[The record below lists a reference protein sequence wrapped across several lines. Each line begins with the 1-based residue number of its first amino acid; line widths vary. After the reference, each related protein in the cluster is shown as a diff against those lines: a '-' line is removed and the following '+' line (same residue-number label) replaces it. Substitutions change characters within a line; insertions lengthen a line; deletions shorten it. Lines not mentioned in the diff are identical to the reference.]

1 MGEML
6 YFYGLF
12 IEKGNLFASKKR
24 PKFMFLDKNYIFVK
38 KKTCFFSG
46 KPMIC
51 TTNAI
56 SLHQIEPCRS
66 PGGYP

>member
-24 PKFMFLDKNYIFVK
+24 PEVVSLDKIFFCK
-38 KKTCFFSG
+38 KHAFS
-46 KPMIC
+46 KE
-51 TTNAI
+51 N
-56 SLHQIEPCRS
+56 Q
-66 PGGYP
+66 

>member
-24 PKFMFLDKNYIFVK
+24 PKIVFLDKNQFLQ
-38 KKTCFFSG
+38 KTRFF
-46 KPMIC
+46 
-51 TTNAI
+51 
-56 SLHQIEPCRS
+56 
-66 PGGYP
+66 

>member
-24 PKFMFLDKNYIFVK
+24 TQIVFLNKNHFFK
-38 KKTCFFSG
+38 KHAFS
-46 KPMIC
+46 KENQWFAQQIQFLC
-51 TTNAI
+51 TNK
-56 SLHQIEPCRS
+56 
-66 PGGYP
+66 

>member
-24 PKFMFLDKNYIFVK
+24 PKIVFSRQLYFFIK
-38 KKTCFFSG
+38 KHVFF
-46 KPMIC
+46 KE
-51 TTNAI
+51 N
-56 SLHQIEPCRS
+56 Q
-66 PGGYP
+66 